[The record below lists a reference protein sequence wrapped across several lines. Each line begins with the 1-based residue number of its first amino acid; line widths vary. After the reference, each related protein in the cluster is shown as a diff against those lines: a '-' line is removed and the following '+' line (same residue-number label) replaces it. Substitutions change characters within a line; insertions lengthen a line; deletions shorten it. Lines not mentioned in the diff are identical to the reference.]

1 MIPVANAQPEEEETP
16 MDEHEYFRAIGRLEA
31 QVANLASTMTEM
43 KTKIDSLE
51 RMANRW
57 KGGFTVVL
65 SIGAL
70 IGYFIDHA
78 LKWIAQR

>member
-1 MIPVANAQPEEEETP
+1 MKSLPAPQAEQHEASMNDP
-16 MDEHEYFRAIGRLEA
+16 EYFRAIGRLEA
-31 QVANLASTMTEM
+31 QVASLVTTVTEM

-57 KGGFTVVL
+57 KGGFTVILGV
-65 SIGAL
+65 GAF

-78 LKWIAQR
+78 IKWVTQR

>member
-1 MIPVANAQPEEEETP
+1 MNET
-16 MDEHEYFRAIGRLEA
+16 EAEYFRAIGRLEA

-57 KGGFTVVL
+57 KGGFTVILGV
-65 SIGAL
+65 GAL

-78 LKWIAQR
+78 IKWVTGR